1 MRYFPQLETNTAGQ
15 YPLRRK
21 RSERVVSVDSLDGRR
36 LSYYDGAAAQV
47 EWSLH
52 YAGLTDNER
61 EAIAALFFACE
72 GRLLPFTL
80 LDPAANLL
88 RWSED
93 FSQSAWTVGP
103 MLSVSG
109 GAADPWTTTRA
120 STVTNGGAATAAIAQ
135 TIGAPGALQYCLSAW
150 VRGTGAL
157 RIDSGGVI
165 VEKTFATGAE
175 WQRVHVSGKPNSGAE
190 TVTFSLRLAPSATVS
205 VVGMQAE
212 AQLAPGGYKKTT
224 SRAGVYP
231 NARFAEDEMAWT
243 MQAPNNNAAV
253 IRIISRS
260 N

>member
-21 RSERVVSVDSLDGRR
+21 RTERVVPVDSLDGRR
-36 LSYYDGAAAQV
+36 LAYYDGAAARV

-52 YAGLTDNER
+52 YEGLTDNER
-61 EAIAALFFACE
+61 EAVATLFFACE
-72 GRLLPFTL
+72 GRLLPFVL
-80 LDPAANLL
+80 VDPAANLL

-93 FSQSAWTVGP
+93 FAQPAWTVGP
-103 MLSVSG
+103 MLSVSA
-109 GAADPWTTTRA
+109 GAADPWSTTRA
-120 STVTNGGAATAAIAQ
+120 STIANGGAATAAVAQ

-150 VRGTGAL
+150 VKGTGAL
-157 RIDSGGVI
+157 RIDSGGVVI
-165 VEKTFATGAE
+165 DKTFATCAE
-175 WQRVHVSGKPNSGAE
+175 WQRVHVSGKPNSAAE
-190 TVTFSLRLAPSATVS
+190 TVTFSLRVAPSETVS
-205 VVGMQAE
+205 VAGMQAE
-212 AQLAPGGYKKTT
+212 AQPAPGGYKQTT
-224 SRAGVYP
+224 SRAGLYP